1 MGACASSA
9 APIAPNT
16 SAPTPPTTSNAD
28 GLPTFPNE
36 TEMLVMPFSAFVSQQ
51 RICKS
56 IKAWREKALKEGALV
71 DFGGTTGYDHCIF
84 ISHTWWDREF
94 KDASNDPSNPYDRGA
109 PDWQQGEHKDLKW
122 RVVVAAVRTLCQQK
136 GWAEAKVAL
145 WLDWQSIYQDDN
157 EMKGKGVRS
166 LIHWATR
173 CDAMLVPTDEAR
185 VSARFPENI
194 AGYGS
199 RGWCRAEYFIFSLWS
214 AIVGREG
221 EVELYAA
228 STDGELRRFKE
239 VVFEGGAA
247 NDMPEQGD
255 FSVEADRAVVKGLQD
270 SMIRAFVPAVIRQK
284 CEGKPKEVVLSSK
297 MLLAEHVPVLVRQIE
312 GGALAE
318 CTYLRLGANSI
329 GDEGA
334 KALAAVLPSMS
345 ELERLD
351 LDRNSIGDE
360 GKAALKAMERDGLR
374 IFT

>member
-1 MGACASSA
+1 MGAGASA
-9 APIAPNT
+9 AKDKGAGDAN
-16 SAPTPPTTSNAD
+16 

-36 TEMLVMPFSAFVSQQ
+36 TKMLVMPFTAFVSQQ

-56 IKAWREKALKEGALV
+56 IKAWREKALMEGALV
-71 DFGGTTGYDHCIF
+71 DFGGTSDYDHCIF
-84 ISHTWWDREF
+84 ISHTWWDRDF

-173 CDAMLVPTDEAR
+173 CDAMLVPTDEAL
-185 VSARFPENI
+185 VSARYPEKI

-228 STDGELRRFKE
+228 STDGTLKRFEE
-239 VVFEGGAA
+239 VLFAGGVH
-247 NDMPEQGD
+247 NDMP
-255 FSVEADRAVVKGLQD
+255 
-270 SMIRAFVPAVIRQK
+270 
-284 CEGKPKEVVLSSK
+284 
-297 MLLAEHVPVLVRQIE
+297 
-312 GGALAE
+312 
-318 CTYLRLGANSI
+318 
-329 GDEGA
+329 
-334 KALAAVLPSMS
+334 
-345 ELERLD
+345 
-351 LDRNSIGDE
+351 
-360 GKAALKAMERDGLR
+360 
-374 IFT
+374 